1 MKIKIIEDG
10 YSTAVARMFNV
21 RKSFGFH
28 PINDDNIKPDLIVF
42 TGGPDISPEIYGQ
55 TKLPGVHV
63 NIERDKKELAIY
75 QKYKDL
81 PKVGICRGGQL
92 LNVLCGGNLWQ
103 DINKHYNDHEV
114 INLLSTGKYEAGES
128 IFMTSSHHQMMIPG
142 SGAEVIAIAQ
152 NASGDKGIAT
162 VHKSSDANL
171 KPTPYDPEVIWYE
184 KEKTLCFQGHPEY
197 LNTRTSR
204 DSCDYF
210 FNLMNYFYG

>member
-1 MKIKIIEDG
+1 M
-10 YSTAVARMFNV
+10 
-21 RKSFGFH
+21 
-28 PINDDNIKPDLIVF
+28 
-42 TGGPDISPEIYGQ
+42 
-55 TKLPGVHV
+55 
-63 NIERDKKELAIY
+63 
-75 QKYKDL
+75 
-81 PKVGICRGGQL
+81 
-92 LNVLCGGNLWQ
+92 CGGNLWQ

-142 SGAEVIAIAQ
+142 PGAEVIAIAQ